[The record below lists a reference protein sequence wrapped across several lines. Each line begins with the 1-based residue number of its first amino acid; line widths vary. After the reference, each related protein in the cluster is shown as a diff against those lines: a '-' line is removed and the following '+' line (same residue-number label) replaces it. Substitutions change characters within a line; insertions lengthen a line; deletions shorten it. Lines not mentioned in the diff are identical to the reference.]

1 MTTTIQPNQN
11 SAAKP
16 RSLAAQKRRE
26 QIKQTLRQQIG
37 AALQSAANL
46 SPADRLQDVKT
57 RLAAIQADCQ
67 AIAHTFIVV
76 EVHITCDQYGLNGCR
91 QDTATL
97 FRGPSED
104 ASVAICVTAQGSLLH
119 RNGKDWIVYRN
130 VGDVYPVSDR
140 AAA

>member
-1 MTTTIQPNQN
+1 MTMTIQPNQN

-26 QIKQTLRQQIG
+26 QIKQTIRQQIG

-46 SPADRLQDVKT
+46 PSADRLQDIKT
-57 RLAAIQADCQ
+57 RLAAIQTDCQ

-76 EVHITCDQYGLNGCR
+76 EIHITCDQYGLNGR
-91 QDTATL
+91 VQDTATL

-119 RNGKDWIVYRN
+119 RNGGTWMVYCDA
-130 VGDVYPVSDR
+130 GDIHPVSDR

>member
-1 MTTTIQPNQN
+1 MNTTIQPNQN
-11 SAAKP
+11 SAPKP

-37 AALQSAANL
+37 AALHSAQNL
-46 SPADRLQDVKT
+46 PPTERLPDIKT

-67 AIAHTFIVV
+67 AVAHTFIVV
-76 EVHITCDQYGLNGCR
+76 EVHITCDQYGLNGR
-91 QDTATL
+91 VQDTATL

-119 RNGKDWIVYRN
+119 RNGGAWVVYRN
-130 VGDVYPVSDR
+130 AGDVYPVSDR

>member
-1 MTTTIQPNQN
+1 MKTTIQPNQN
-11 SAAKP
+11 FAPQP

-37 AALQSAANL
+37 ATLHSAQNL
-46 SPADRLQDVKT
+46 PPTERLPAIKT

-76 EVHITCDQYGLNGCR
+76 EVHITCDQYGLNGR
-91 QDTATL
+91 MQDTATL

-119 RNGKDWIVYRN
+119 RNGGAWVVYRN
-130 VGDVYPVSDR
+130 TGDVYPMSDR